1 MIIKSINR
9 TYGYKG
15 LPDGFHVDFDDE
27 VTYVVGDNF
36 KTKSTIL
43 GVPLWVITGY
53 NMAGSNQENVADD
66 KRSNIDKVI
75 AEISFV
81 DNDGEL
87 HTLMRKK
94 GKSTSII
101 LDGVNVTK
109 EIMAK
114 FYKDIQFFLC
124 CYNPYRFNSLS
135 NKDQQEILLRLLP
148 SISSED
154 AFNMISEDEQQ
165 IIERPIPD
173 NKGYSKSRRADIKDL
188 KYEIE
193 RYEGQIDAMIPTIM
207 MSEEEKKEFTK
218 QDRLDF
224 LEAEY
229 EKLLN
234 GSANVTNIEEIQ
246 RRIKRFEEMIK
257 QILEVDLAEAKNKKK
272 ELENKLSNKHVC
284 YYCKQEIKNEVMIR
298 NIEQLDR
305 KELEKLKNTIDK
317 KKAEAK
323 DYLKTMNSLK
333 ETYNSLNN
341 EETLKKLSDKQGI
354 KNEIDTLRQEKNEI
368 LNFNQTV
375 EMKKQT
381 INNAKKQVEQ
391 LKEKIEQCKN
401 KIELYEKQIKISD
414 KMRVK
419 IIEEQLKGTENLLKN
434 VSIQFFTFDESS
446 QELKEDYKLLYK
458 GREYSKLSQSEKMRA
473 DFEISNFI
481 NKKSGINAPT
491 FIDDTERIRE
501 IKIADDI
508 QVVMAL
514 YIKYSELEV
523 LYEYNDVLRKKKE
536 SIEQQL
542 MQDQEF
548 VYLNAA

>member
-1 MIIKSINR
+1 MIIKSITR

-15 LPDGFHVDFDDE
+15 LPDGFHTDFDDE
-27 VTYVVGDNF
+27 VTYIVGDNF

-43 GVPLWVITGY
+43 GVPLWVMTGY

-66 KRSNIDKVI
+66 KRNNLDKVI
-75 AEISFV
+75 AEITFV

-109 EIMAK
+109 DIMAK

-135 NKDQQEILLRLLP
+135 NKEQQEILLRLLP
-148 SISSED
+148 SISSKD
-154 AFNMISEDEQQ
+154 AFNMISEEEQEL
-165 IIERPIPD
+165 IKEPIPD
-173 NKGYSKSRRADIKDL
+173 NKGYSKSRRADIKEI

-193 RYEGQIDAMIPTIM
+193 RYEGQIDALIPTIM
-207 MSEEEKKEFTK
+207 MPEDKKKEFTK
-218 QDRLDF
+218 QERLDF

-234 GSANVTNIEEIQ
+234 GSASVTNIEEIQ

-257 QILEVDLAEAKNKKK
+257 QILEVDLKEAKKKRT
-272 ELENKLSNKHVC
+272 ELETKLSNKHIC
-284 YYCKQEIKNEVMIR
+284 YSCKQEIKNEAVIK
-298 NIEQLDR
+298 NIEFLDR
-305 KELEKLKNTIDK
+305 KELEKLMNNIEK

-323 DYLKTMNSLK
+323 EYLKSVNELK
-333 ETYNSLNN
+333 ETYNNLNN
-341 EETLKKLSDKQGI
+341 EETLKKLNDKQEI
-354 KNEIDTLRQEKNEI
+354 KKEIDALRQEKDEI
-368 LNFNQTV
+368 LNFNLFA
-375 EMKKQT
+375 E
-381 INNAKKQVEQ
+381 AKKNAIESAKEQAEQ
-391 LKEKIEQCKN
+391 LKAKIEQCKE
-401 KIELYEKQIKISD
+401 KIELYNKQIKISD

-419 IIEEQLKGTENLLKN
+419 VIEEQFKGTEELLNN
-434 VSIQFFTFDESS
+434 VSIQFFSFDAESL
-446 QELKEDYKLLYK
+446 ELKEDYKLLYK
-458 GREYSKLSQSEKMRA
+458 GRDYSKLSQSEKMRA

-508 QVVMAL
+508 QVIMAL
-514 YIKYSELEV
+514 YIKYSELDI

-542 MQDQEF
+542 MQDQDF